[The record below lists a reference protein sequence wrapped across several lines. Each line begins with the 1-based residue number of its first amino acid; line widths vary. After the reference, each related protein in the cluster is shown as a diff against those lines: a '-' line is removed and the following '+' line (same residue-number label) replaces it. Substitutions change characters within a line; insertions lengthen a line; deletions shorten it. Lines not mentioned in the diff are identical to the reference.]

1 MDWINFDLRMA
12 NLFKQ
17 EAIQFKIN
25 GHMKLYKL
33 FNRISE
39 HFYKSAEFA

>member
-1 MDWINFDLRMA
+1 MDWSNFDLRMA

-39 HFYKSAEFA
+39 HFYKSAEFV

>member
-1 MDWINFDLRMA
+1 MDWSNFDLRMA

-17 EAIQFKIN
+17 EAIQFKTN

-33 FNRISE
+33 FDKISE
-39 HFYKSAEFA
+39 YFYKSAGFA

>member
-39 HFYKSAEFA
+39 HFYKSAKFV

>member
-1 MDWINFDLRMA
+1 MDWSNFDLRMA

-17 EAIQFKIN
+17 EAIQFKIE

-39 HFYKSAEFA
+39 YFYKSAGFA